1 MIKTLRKLA
10 IILGLAPPLA
20 CAYPAYDMAMPNGSQ
35 LHLVGSIHMGTKDMS
50 PLPASLMKQL
60 KQADGIIVE
69 VDISKPVNFNGR
81 SDYPHLSERLSEPEY
96 LELTKISQ
104 QLKLDIKHIATESG
118 WQAALVLQNTQAQ
131 QFGLQ
136 GEYGIDYQV
145 IQLANQHDIPIIE
158 LEGAQK
164 QLDLLEQLPNN
175 GMPLLQDSLTH
186 WQDNE
191 QLMQIM
197 VGWWLNQHPSN
208 TPLSLPYGMSGDL
221 YDLMVADRNRQW
233 ERQLLALP
241 KGKYVVVV
249 GALHLF
255 GEHNLLQLLKEN
267 AGVTSYDNATQ
278 I

>member
-10 IILGLAPPLA
+10 LVLGLAPPLV
-20 CAYPAYDMAMPNGSQ
+20 CAYPAYDLLMPNGSQ
-35 LHLVGSIHMGTKDMS
+35 LHLVGSIHMGTKAMS
-50 PLPASLMKQL
+50 PLPVTLMERL

-69 VDISKPVNFNGR
+69 VDISKPVNFNNR
-81 SDYPHLSERLSEPEY
+81 NDYPHLSERLSESEY

-118 WQAALVLQNTQAQ
+118 WQAALVLQNAQAQ

-136 GEYGIDYQV
+136 GDYGIDYQV
-145 IQLANQHDIPIIE
+145 IQAANQYDIQIIE

-175 GMPLLQDSLTH
+175 GMPLLQDSLMH

-191 QLMQIM
+191 QLMQTMI
-197 VGWWLNQHPSN
+197 GWWQNQHPN
-208 TPLSLPYGMSGDL
+208 NQPLSLPYGMEGDL
-221 YDLMVADRNRQW
+221 YDLMVANRNRQW
-233 ERQLLALP
+233 VQQLLALP
-241 KGKYVVVV
+241 KGEYVVVV

-267 AGVTSYDNATQ
+267 TGVTGYDNATPL
-278 I
+278 